1 MCRYFFVAFID
12 FMSKDKGLLYL
23 FSPNQYKKIDKIVL
37 FKNHKIIMFPI
48 FKKTNPIL
56 GGVFEPRFLV
66 EEGKTTPS
74 YLFFENS

>member
-12 FMSKDKGLLYL
+12 FMSSLLYL
-23 FSPNQYKKIDKIVL
+23 FSPDEYKKFDKIVL

-56 GGVFEPRFLV
+56 GGVFKPCFLV
-66 EEGKTTPS
+66 EEGKTAPS
-74 YLFFENS
+74 YLLFENS